1 MNYLSLLDECTLC
14 NRNCKINRNANQI
27 GFCKASNK
35 VKIARA
41 SLHLWE
47 EPPISQG
54 NGSGTV
60 FFSYCN
66 LKCVFCQNYNIS
78 QGFKY
83 KSPQYASNNA
93 NPRTPNIEASV
104 TGMEISIERL
114 SEIFLELQA
123 KGANNI
129 NLVTPTHYVPQI
141 IEALKIA
148 KKNKLTIPILY
159 NTNSYDS
166 IETIKLLNGYIDV
179 YLPDFKYF
187 NNKYAIRYSNVNEY
201 ASNAIN
207 VINEMINQVGEPK
220 FDSKGN
226 IIKGVIVRHLMLPGL
241 LFDSKKII
249 DFLYNKYGDNI
260 YISLMN
266 QYVPIFNARNY
277 PEINKP
283 LNSKHYDS
291 LINYALEIGIKNG
304 FIQDEGAN
312 TSDFIPTFDLE
323 GIEKNKL

>member
-1 MNYLSLLDECTLC
+1 MNYLDMLDECTLC
-14 NRNCKINRNANQI
+14 HRNCKVNRNDNQI

-60 FFSYCN
+60 FFSHCN
-66 LKCVFCQNYNIS
+66 FKCVFCQNHDIS
-78 QGFKY
+78 QGTEKNI
-83 KSPQYASNNA
+83 SSTSSNIKIQNSI
-93 NPRTPNIEASV
+93 TEASV
-104 TGMEISIERL
+104 TGMDISIERL
-114 SEIFLELQA
+114 SEIFLELQE

-166 IETIKLLNGYIDV
+166 IETIKSLNGYIDV

-187 NNKYAIRYSNVNEY
+187 NDKYAIKYSKANEY
-201 ASNAIN
+201 ASNAIK
-207 VINEMINQVGEPK
+207 VIDEMIRQVGGTK
-220 FDSKGN
+220 FNSSGH
-226 IIKGVIVRHLMLPGL
+226 IIKGVIIRHLMLPGL
-241 LFDSKKII
+241 LFDSKKVI
-249 DFLYNKYGDNI
+249 DLIYNRYGDNI

-266 QYVPIFNARNY
+266 QYVPMFKACNY
-277 PEINKP
+277 PEINKL
-283 LNSKHYDS
+283 LNPKHYFS
-291 LINYALEIGIKNG
+291 IINYAVELGITNG
-304 FIQDEGAN
+304 FIQDEGTT
-312 TSDFIPTFDLE
+312 TSDFIPDFNLE
-323 GIEKNKL
+323 GVKK

>member
-1 MNYLSLLDECTLC
+1 MNYLDMLDECTLC
-14 NRNCKINRNANQI
+14 HRNCKINRNDNQI

-60 FFSYCN
+60 FFSHCN
-66 LKCVFCQNYNIS
+66 FKCVFCQNHDIS
-78 QGFKY
+78 QG
-83 KSPQYASNNA
+83 SASKETIFS
-93 NPRTPNIEASV
+93 TPNNINIQNSINQTYI
-104 TGMEISIERL
+104 TGMEVSVERL
-114 SEIFLELQA
+114 SEIFLELQE

-141 IEALKIA
+141 IESLKIA
-148 KKNKLTIPILY
+148 KRNKLTIPILY

-166 IETIKLLNGYIDV
+166 IETIKSLNGYIDV

-187 NNKYAIRYSNVNEY
+187 DDKYAIKYSNANDY
-201 ASNAIN
+201 SSNAIS
-207 VINEMINQVGEPK
+207 VIDEMISQVGKPK

-226 IIKGVIVRHLMLPGL
+226 ILKGVIVRHLMLPGL
-241 LFDSKKII
+241 LFDSKKVI
-249 DFLYNKYGDNI
+249 DLIYNRYGDDI

-266 QYVPIFNARNY
+266 QYVPMFKAYAY
-277 PEINKP
+277 PEINKS
-283 LNSKHYDS
+283 LNPKHYDS
-291 LINYALEIGIKNG
+291 LITYAVDLGIING
-304 FIQDEGAN
+304 FIQDEGTN
-312 TSDFIPTFDLE
+312 TSDFIPTFNLE
-323 GIEKNKL
+323 GVKK

>member
-1 MNYLSLLDECTLC
+1 MNYLDILDECSLC
-14 NRNCKINRNANQI
+14 NRNCKINRNNNEL
-27 GFCKASNK
+27 GFCKASNN

-60 FFSYCN
+60 FFSHCN
-66 LKCVFCQNYNIS
+66 LNCVFCQNHNIS
-78 QGFKY
+78 QVTAEY
-83 KSPQYASNNA
+83 IPAICDLNNLEIK
-93 NPRTPNIEASV
+93 TLDKDSSV
-104 TGMEISIERL
+104 IGMEISIERL
-114 SEIFLELQA
+114 SEVFLELQE

-148 KKNKLTIPILY
+148 KSNNLIIPVLY

-166 IETIKLLNGYIDV
+166 IETIKSLAGYIDV

-187 NNKYAIRYSNVNEY
+187 NDKYALKYSNAKNY
-201 ASNAIN
+201 LSNTIE
-207 VINEMINQVGEPK
+207 IIDEMVNQVGKPVFSEA
-220 FDSKGN
+220 GLMV
-226 IIKGVIVRHLMLPGL
+226 KGVIIRHLMLPGL
-241 LFDSKKII
+241 LFDSKKVV
-249 DFLYNKYGDNI
+249 DYTYTKYSDDV

-266 QYVPIFNARNY
+266 QYVPMFKASNY

-283 LNSKHYDS
+283 LNPKHYDS
-291 LINYALEIGIKNG
+291 LINYALDLGIKNG
-304 FIQDEGAN
+304 FIQGDGTNN
-312 TSDFIPTFDLE
+312 TSYIPDFNLD
-323 GIEKNKL
+323 GVEK

>member
-1 MNYLSLLDECTLC
+1 MNYLSLLDKCTLC
-14 NRNCKINRNANQI
+14 SRNCKVNRNNSEI
-27 GFCKASNK
+27 GFCRASNK

-54 NGSGTV
+54 KGSGTV
-60 FFSYCN
+60 FFSHCN

-78 QGFKY
+78 QGIECNLDIQ
-83 KSPQYASNNA
+83 SSNS
-93 NPRTPNIEASV
+93 NPSV
-104 TGMEISIERL
+104 TGIEVSIDRL
-114 SEIFLELQA
+114 SEIFLELQE

-129 NLVTPTHYVPQI
+129 NLVTPTHFIPQI
-141 IEALKIA
+141 IESLKIA
-148 KKNKLTIPILY
+148 KKNGLIIPTLY

-166 IETIKLLNGYIDV
+166 VDTIKLLDGYIDV

-187 NNKYAIRYSNVNEY
+187 NDKYAKKYSNVDNY
-201 ASNAIN
+201 ADNTIK
-207 VINEMINQVGEPK
+207 VISEMVNQVGTPK

-226 IIKGVIVRHLMLPGL
+226 MIKGVIVRHLMLPGL

-249 DFLYNKYGDNI
+249 DFLYNRYKDDI

-266 QYVPIFNARNY
+266 QYIPMFKAHNF
-277 PEINKP
+277 PEINRP

-291 LINYALEIGIKNG
+291 LINYALELGIKNG
-304 FIQDEGAN
+304 FIQDEGTN
-312 TSDFIPTFDLE
+312 TSDFIPEFNLD
-323 GIEKNKL
+323 GVKK

>member
-14 NRNCKINRNANQI
+14 SRNCKVNRNNSEI
-27 GFCKASNK
+27 GFCRASNK

-54 NGSGTV
+54 KGSGTV
-60 FFSYCN
+60 FFSHCN

-78 QGFKY
+78 QGIECNLDIQ
-83 KSPQYASNNA
+83 SSNS
-93 NPRTPNIEASV
+93 NPSV
-104 TGMEISIERL
+104 TGIEVSIDRL
-114 SEIFLELQA
+114 SEIFLELQE

-129 NLVTPTHYVPQI
+129 NLVTPTHFIPQI
-141 IEALKIA
+141 IESLKIA
-148 KKNKLTIPILY
+148 KKNGLIIPILY

-166 IETIKLLNGYIDV
+166 VDTIKLLDGYIDV

-187 NNKYAIRYSNVNEY
+187 NDKYAKKYSNVDNY
-201 ASNAIN
+201 ADNTIK
-207 VINEMINQVGEPK
+207 VISEMVNQVGTPK

-226 IIKGVIVRHLMLPGL
+226 MIKGVIVRHLMLPGL

-249 DFLYNKYGDNI
+249 DILYNRYKDDI

-266 QYVPIFNARNY
+266 QYIPMFKAHNF
-277 PEINKP
+277 PEINRP

-291 LINYALEIGIKNG
+291 LINYALELGIKNG
-304 FIQDEGAN
+304 FIQDEGTN
-312 TSDFIPTFDLE
+312 TSDFIPEFNLD
-323 GIEKNKL
+323 GVKK

>member
-1 MNYLSLLDECTLC
+1 MNYLDMLDECTLC
-14 NRNCKINRNANQI
+14 HRNCKINRNDNKL

-35 VKIARA
+35 VKIAKA

-60 FFSYCN
+60 FFSHCN
-66 LKCVFCQNYNIS
+66 FKCVFCQNHDIS
-78 QGFKY
+78 QGTEENISYLDKIIINNP
-83 KSPQYASNNA
+83 SPK
-93 NPRTPNIEASV
+93 TLV

-114 SEIFLELQA
+114 AEVFLELQE

-141 IEALKIA
+141 VEALKIA
-148 KKNKLTIPILY
+148 KKSKLTIPILY

-166 IETIKLLNGYIDV
+166 IETIKSLNGYIDV

-187 NNKYAIRYSNVNEY
+187 NDKYAIKYSSASDY
-201 ASNAIN
+201 ASNAVKLID
-207 VINEMINQVGEPK
+207 EMLNQVGSPK
-220 FDSKGN
+220 FNSKGHM
-226 IIKGVIVRHLMLPGL
+226 IKGIIVRHLMLPGL
-241 LFDSKKII
+241 LFDSKKVI
-249 DFLYNKYGDNI
+249 DLIYNRYGHNI

-266 QYVPIFNARNY
+266 QYVPMYKACNY

-283 LNSKHYDS
+283 LNPKHYDS
-291 LINYALEIGIKNG
+291 LINYAVELGITNG
-304 FIQDEGAN
+304 FIQDEGTN
-312 TSDFIPTFDLE
+312 TSDFIPSFNLE
-323 GIEKNKL
+323 GVKH

>member
-14 NRNCKINRNANQI
+14 SRNCKVNRNNSEI
-27 GFCKASNK
+27 GFCRASNK
-35 VKIARA
+35 VKISRA

-54 NGSGTV
+54 KGSGTV
-60 FFSYCN
+60 FFSHCN

-78 QGFKY
+78 QGIECNLDIQ
-83 KSPQYASNNA
+83 PSNS
-93 NPRTPNIEASV
+93 NPLV
-104 TGMEISIERL
+104 TGIEVSIDRL
-114 SEIFLELQA
+114 SEIFLELQE

-129 NLVTPTHYVPQI
+129 NLVTPTHFVPQI
-141 IEALKIA
+141 IDSLKIA
-148 KKNKLTIPILY
+148 KKNGLIIPILY

-166 IETIKLLNGYIDV
+166 IETIKLLDGYIDV

-187 NNKYAIRYSNVNEY
+187 NDKYAKKYSNVDNY
-201 ASNAIN
+201 ADNTIQIIS
-207 VINEMINQVGEPK
+207 EMVSQVGIPK

-226 IIKGVIVRHLMLPGL
+226 MIKGVIVRHLMLPGL

-249 DFLYNKYGDNI
+249 DFLYNRYKDDI

-266 QYVPIFNARNY
+266 QYIPMFKAHNF
-277 PEINKP
+277 PEINRP

-291 LINYALEIGIKNG
+291 LINYALELGIKNG
-304 FIQDEGAN
+304 FIQDEGTN
-312 TSDFIPTFDLE
+312 TSDFIPEFNLD
-323 GIEKNKL
+323 GVKK